1 MSSVCIWT
9 GTGGIITNSLW
20 SLWGGDF
27 NILRYSDEKNKTFKN
42 NMWSDLFSRLINTYE
57 LRDLQLTGR
66 KYTWGNNQHNPT
78 LERLDRVLMN
88 KEWKNLFPPL
98 LCFKKDPDTC
108 LIITLWFYLM
118 RSINQPRKNPSH
130 LRCLDWTKMIASIKS
145 RKFGQ
150 GGSGGQIQLR
160 QMGD

>member
-1 MSSVCIWT
+1 MDRHRRNNNKLPM
-9 GTGGIITNSLW
+9 II
-20 SLWGGDF
+20 GGDF

-88 KEWKNLFPPL
+88 KEWKNLFPPYYAS
-98 LCFKKDPDTC
+98 KKT
-108 LIITLWFYLM
+108 
-118 RSINQPRKNPSH
+118 
-130 LRCLDWTKMIASIKS
+130 
-145 RKFGQ
+145 
-150 GGSGGQIQLR
+150 QIHV
-160 QMGD
+160 